1 MVKVIGI
8 SGRKQSGKNTA
19 ANYIAGS
26 ILKSKNMIQ
35 DFVITEVGS
44 LSIKTTDGDGNV
56 GWGIFDLTRKDQT
69 FTSYAEQEIWPF
81 IKIYHSADPLKSMA
95 VEFFDLTP
103 QQVYG
108 TDNDKNTKTPYS
120 QNGWRHKMTAREFCN
135 TLARRL

>member
-56 GWGIFDLTRKDQT
+56 GWGIFDLTEK
-69 FTSYAEQEIWPF
+69 
-81 IKIYHSADPLKSMA
+81 IKRLRPMQNKRFGLLLKYIILLIHS
-95 VEFFDLTP
+95 
-103 QQVYG
+103 
-108 TDNDKNTKTPYS
+108 S
-120 QNGWRHKMTAREFCN
+120 QW
-135 TLARRL
+135 L